1 MKLSKIYTDND
12 FKNAVVPAG
21 QLLTFTALDS
31 NGKAITRYKDSN
43 GAFGTLSGGGGGLDT
58 SDATATEDDI
68 LLGKTAYARGEKL
81 TGTAVAGMDFFRCV
95 SVDTAAKTWAGYK
108 AVLTDGIYT
117 FADTATTGLVFGN
130 GYTPA
135 VGNIYNA
142 NATVMVSKLWTGAP
156 QIPTDGLVFYA
167 PLSERKSSAETG
179 QSLTYDGDI
188 TFSTY
193 KGITA
198 AHFDEACITTGT
210 LANSGLDDGFAVSM
224 FFANDSFSNNSVIA
238 HMGDWDGGGGEWW
251 GIQTDNG
258 SSKLYYQDH
267 IASGS
272 QTQLE
277 NNKWY
282 HIVYQQSGGKAQ
294 AWINNAQD
302 LSRSISYTATAC
314 SGKPLYIA
322 NIMGDISWS
331 PFYGY
336 IAEVRLYNRTLTTEE
351 IETLY
356 TDFANKVQ
364 E

>member
-1 MKLSKIYTDND
+1 MELVKIYTDSD
-12 FKNAVVPAG
+12 FSQASVPEG
-21 QLLTFTALDS
+21 KILTFVARDES
-31 NGKAITRYKDSN
+31 DKIVTRYKNSS
-43 GAFGTLSGGGGGLDT
+43 GEFGTLAGGGGAPVIVGD
-58 SDATATEDDI
+58 
-68 LLGKTAYARGEKL
+68 KYYK
-81 TGTAVAGMDFFRCV
+81 CV
-95 SVDTAAKTWAGYK
+95 SVDKTNSTWTGYQ
-108 AVLTDGIYT
+108 AILTDGVYA
-117 FADTATTGLVFGN
+117 FDTTVTAGLVFGN
-130 GYTPA
+130 GYTPI
-135 VGNIYNA
+135 VGNIYND
-142 NATVMVSKLWTGAP
+142 NATVMVAKLWSGAP

-198 AHFDEACITTGT
+198 AHFEQACITTGT
-210 LANSGLDDGFAVSM
+210 LADSGLDDGFAISV
-224 FFANDSFSNNSVIA
+224 FFANDNFRNNAVIA
-238 HMGDWDGGGGEWW
+238 HMGEWDGYGGEWW
-251 GIQTDNG
+251 GVQTDNG
-258 SSKLYYQDH
+258 SSRLYYQNH

-282 HIVYQQSGGKAQ
+282 HIVYQQGGGKAQ

-302 LSRSISYTATAC
+302 LSNSVSYTAASC

-322 NIMGDISWS
+322 NIMGDTSWC

-336 IAEVRLYNRTLTTEE
+336 IAEVRIYNRTLTSEE

>member
-1 MKLSKIYTDND
+1 MELVKIYMDSD
-12 FKNAVVPAG
+12 FSQASVPEG
-21 QLLTFTALDS
+21 KILTFVARDES
-31 NGKAITRYKDSN
+31 DKIVTRYKNSS
-43 GAFGTLSGGGGGLDT
+43 GEFGTLSGVNSGGSSG
-58 SDATATEDDI
+58 
-68 LLGKTAYARGEKL
+68 
-81 TGTAVAGMDFFRCV
+81 TGDSYYKCI
-95 SVDTAAKTWAGYK
+95 SVDKASNTWTGYQ
-108 AVLTDGIYT
+108 AILTDGVYA
-117 FADTATTGLVFGN
+117 FDTVVTAGLVFGN
-130 GYTPA
+130 GYTPI
-135 VGNIYNA
+135 VGNIYND
-142 NATVMVSKLWTGAP
+142 NATVMVAKLWSGAP

-198 AHFDEACITTGT
+198 AHFEEACITTGILT
-210 LANSGLDDGFAVSM
+210 DSGLDDGFAISV
-224 FFANDSFSNNSVIA
+224 FFANDNFSNNAVIA
-238 HMGDWDGGGGEWW
+238 HMGEWDGYGGEWW
-251 GIQTDNG
+251 GVQTDNG
-258 SSKLYYQDH
+258 SSRLYYQNH

-277 NNKWY
+277 DNKWY
-282 HIVYQQSGGKAQ
+282 HIVYQQGGGKAQ

-302 LSRSISYTATAC
+302 LSNSLSYTAASC

-322 NIMGDISWS
+322 NIMGDTSWC

-336 IAEVRLYNRTLTTEE
+336 IAEVRIYNRTLTSEE